1 MRNQKSANDL
11 ITISSQIFI
20 DRLTKTE
27 KKSSADYALEPPI
40 YPQRGLN
47 DGFLPARCNVSCE
60 TTYGPRCDEV
70 RESIEKEGKNDV
82 YESKHVL
89 RIGLLLYDLLGLVD
103 FTTLLDRSSSLV
115 KF

>member
-40 YPQRGLN
+40 EYPQRGLN

-89 RIGLLLYDLLGLVD
+89 RIGLLLYDLLVLV
-103 FTTLLDRSSSLV
+103 DRSSSLV